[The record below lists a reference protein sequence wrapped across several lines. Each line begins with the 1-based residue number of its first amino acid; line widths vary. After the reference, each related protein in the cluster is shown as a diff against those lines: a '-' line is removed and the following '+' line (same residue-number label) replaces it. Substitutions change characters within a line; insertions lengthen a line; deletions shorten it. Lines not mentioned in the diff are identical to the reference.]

1 MILRCKTNTATS
13 VKWKLLNIYMLSSWY
28 EWCGMFTVITCW
40 GLFLNIVLIIFV
52 SIDSGKEETFACTR
66 MKPSRRTRGIPIQMP
81 SGYAAASFIDGL
93 WIGLDWSKVYGEG
106 WGSTAFSRLLT
117 PHFTTTAILGLNTN
131 SEQFINIL
139 LFCRS
144 LWITMS
150 SYCQGFHLKTI
161 GRLKI
166 HVETHI
172 DDKSFKCSQCQ
183 YVSKQ
188 TGHMFC

>member
-1 MILRCKTNTATS
+1 MNYVTCFQWQRWRLFIIYRN
-13 VKWKLLNIYMLSSWY
+13 WK
-28 EWCGMFTVITCW
+28 CCC
-40 GLFLNIVLIIFV
+40 IIFV
-52 SIDSGKEETFACTR
+52 SIDPNMAAAKKSLLVVQEWNLLG
-66 MKPSRRTRGIPIQMP
+66 GQGLLIQMP